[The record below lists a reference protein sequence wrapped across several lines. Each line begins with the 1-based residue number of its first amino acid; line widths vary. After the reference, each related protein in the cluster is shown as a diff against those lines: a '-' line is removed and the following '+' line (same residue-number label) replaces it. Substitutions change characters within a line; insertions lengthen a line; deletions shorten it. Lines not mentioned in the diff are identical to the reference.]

1 MIYESTSCLGDII
14 VRVHDDLPD
23 GEGGTV
29 HVRDV
34 VGAAH
39 DLEALRLLPLH
50 AVRGSHCRGHSQYQR
65 YFTCQVSKFK

>member
-1 MIYESTSCLGDII
+1 MVRYKSTSCLGDVI

-23 GEGGTV
+23 GEGWAV

-39 DLEALRLLPLH
+39 DLEALRLLALH
-50 AVRGSHCRGHSQYQR
+50 TVRGSHCRGHDQYQR
-65 YFTCQVSKFK
+65 YMSRLNI